1 MKREALA
8 GLKVADFSWVIAGPT
23 LTKYLGDH
31 GATVVRVESSSRPC
45 LVRTTPP
52 YKNGKPGLNRAGY
65 FACVNPNKYS
75 ITIDLNDAK
84 GIEITKRLVGWSD
97 VVVENFTPGQMERWG
112 LGYEDLKKIK
122 SDIIMVRSSNQG
134 QTGPHASFAAL
145 GLSLTGLAGFPEIT
159 GWPDRSPLPLPMAYS
174 DFVSP
179 RFGVVALLAALDYRR
194 RTGKGQCIDLS
205 QVECGIHFLAP
216 IILDYA
222 ANSREP
228 SRLGNACPCAAPHGV
243 YRCKGEDRWCA
254 LAVFTDEEWQSFCR
268 VLDNPDWT
276 RDIRFTTMLRRKENE
291 AELNKLIEVWTIN
304 YPPEEVMTRMQQAG
318 VAAAVVKNAK
328 DIYEDPQLRHRN
340 FLWQMEHGEIGPFTC
355 FGQPFELSK
364 TPAKLKMPSPLLGEH
379 TEYVCTKLLGMS
391 DQEFIELW
399 QSGAFG
405 S

>member
-1 MKREALA
+1 MEKEALA
-8 GLKVADFSWVIAGPT
+8 GLKVADFGWVIAGP
-23 LTKYLGDH
+23 LITKCLGDH
-31 GATVVRVESSSRPC
+31 GATVVRVEANSRPC

-52 YKNGKPGLNRAGY
+52 YKDGKAGLNRAGY
-65 FACVNPNKYS
+65 FAYVNPNKYS
-75 ITIDLNDAK
+75 ITIDLNNAK
-84 GIEITKRLVGWSD
+84 GIEVAKKLVGWSD
-97 VVVENFTPGQMERWG
+97 VVVENFTPRQMERWG
-112 LGYEDLKKIK
+112 LSYEELKRIK
-122 SDIIMVRSSNQG
+122 PDIIMVRSSNQG

-145 GLSLTGLAGFPEIT
+145 GLSLTGLAGFPEVT

-179 RFGVVALLAALDYRR
+179 RFGVAALLAALDYRR

-216 IILDYA
+216 MMLDYV

-228 SRLGNACPCAAPHGV
+228 NRLGNSCPYAAPHGV

-254 LAVFTDEEWQSFCR
+254 LAVFTDEEWQAFCR
-268 VLDNPDWT
+268 VLGNPGWT
-276 RDIRFTTMLRRKENE
+276 RDSRFTTMLSRKENE
-291 AELNKLIEVWTIN
+291 AKLNKLIEEWTEN
-304 YPPEEVMTRMQQAG
+304 HAPEEVMVKVQQAG

-328 DIYEDPQLRHRN
+328 DVYEDPQLRHRG
-340 FLWQMEHGEIGPFTC
+340 FLWLMEHGEIGSFTC

-379 TEYVCTKLLGMS
+379 TEYVCTNILQMA

-405 S
+405 